1 MSDPRRVT
9 FASAEEEAAAQ
20 DIDLSNRFRAIGSA
34 AADRLPIPFHIGGYN
49 LDRESMIELGEDLWG
64 ADEMREA
71 LITTPGQ
78 KLNLCLRRDGDVLLI
93 RHPTDPDTFLAACL
107 APTHVNLDHDW
118 THDPHAP
125 AVLHVPADPHRAVEA
140 IAAILLPQQKA
151 AVTTLRQAAVAD
163 GTEVV
168 VGVGRSWRHAGQ
180 LIARVTDTA
189 HWGTVNDLEYHGLT
203 RTDHCVYTR
212 PDWDQQ
218 QAEHLVEHLQR
229 AGIRIRRGPDF
240 PEPAVAARRSGV
252 TSATTVTTAP
262 GPTSSPPRPVVTPVR
277 QGRPP
282 RP

>member
-9 FASAEEEAAAQ
+9 FASPEEEAAAQ
-20 DIDLSNRFRAIGSA
+20 DTALANRFRAIGST
-34 AADRLPIPFHIGGYN
+34 AADRLPMPFHIGGYN
-49 LDRESMIELGEDLWG
+49 MDRDSMTELGEDLWG

-71 LITTPGQ
+71 LTTTPGQ

-93 RHPTDPDTFLAACL
+93 RHPTDPDTVLAACL

-140 IAAILLPQQKA
+140 IAATLLPQQKA

-168 VGVGRSWRHAGQ
+168 VGVGRTWRHAGQ
-180 LIARVTDTA
+180 LTAQVTDTA
-189 HWGTVNDLEYHGLT
+189 DWHTIHDLEYHGLT
-203 RTDHCVYTR
+203 RTGHCVYTR
-212 PDWDQQ
+212 YDWDRQ
-218 QAEHLVEHLQR
+218 QADHLVEHLQHV
-229 AGIRIRRGPDF
+229 GIRVRKGPDF
-240 PEPAVAARRSGV
+240 PEPADAARRSGA
-252 TSATTVTTAP
+252 TSTTTVTTAP
-262 GPTSSPPRPVVTPVR
+262 GPTSSPPRPPVPPVR
-277 QGRPP
+277 PGRPP